1 VVDRALRTAI
11 GRRAPVAIAIHADVQ
26 EMEYEAPEHEFKES
40 PSSLDWSP
48 PEIHPPESELQR
60 AAELINAG
68 ERVAILI
75 GQGARQAAA
84 EVQQLAEIVGGGVAK
99 ALLGKDVIPDT
110 LPYVTGSI
118 GLLGTKASWDLMM
131 GCDTF
136 LMIGSSMPYSQFLPE
151 LGQARAIQIDI
162 DPHNIGL
169 RYPFEINLVGDAEA
183 TLTRLLPLLERKEDR
198 SWRQEVE
205 GSIRDWWDVV
215 EARAMDDGDPVN
227 PQRVYWELSSRLPDN
242 CIIAADSGS
251 STNWFARDV
260 KIREGM
266 RSSLSGTLATM
277 GPAMPY
283 AIAAKF
289 CHPDRVAV
297 ASVGDGAM
305 QMNGI
310 NGLITV
316 AKYWQDWSDPR
327 LVTIV
332 LNNQDLNQVTWEM
345 RAMGGFP
352 KPEEL
357 QRLPNFPFAEYARLL
372 GLEGIRIES
381 DEEVGDALDR
391 AFAADRPVVVEVM
404 SDPTVPPI
412 PPHIEPEYATNLAQ
426 AIFKGDP
433 DARGIV
439 KQGIKEKLDEYLA

>member
-1 VVDRALRTAI
+1 
-11 GRRAPVAIAIHADVQ
+11 
-26 EMEYEAPEHEFKES
+26 
-40 PSSLDWSP
+40 
-48 PEIHPPESELQR
+48 
-60 AAELINAG
+60 
-68 ERVAILI
+68 
-75 GQGARQAAA
+75 
-84 EVQQLAEIVGGGVAK
+84 
-99 ALLGKDVIPDT
+99 
-110 LPYVTGSI
+110 
-118 GLLGTKASWDLMM
+118 MM